1 MLPDK
6 LVSAGNYATKSGIEW
21 ELRINPDWS
30 ATLIYAPVGP
40 DYEGDT
46 PCTASR
52 NFPDVDAAADYLD
65 WLSHIIAQLPLPELS
80 YYQTFEAVGTAFCG
94 VNSYL
99 GRWEFDNGYGVS
111 LCRKNFTTQ
120 AGEGFDL
127 MVFKGYK
134 TDRWGNR
141 NPAWVDY
148 GELPDGDV
156 MDSFGRDNING
167 YYGWHDQAELNAAVQ
182 AVMLFPEGGT
192 K

>member
-6 LVSAGNYATKSGIEW
+6 LVSAGNYATKNGIEW
-21 ELRINPDWS
+21 ELRIKSDWS
-30 ATLIYAPVGP
+30 VLLVYAPVGP
-40 DYEGDT
+40 DYENDT
-46 PCTASR
+46 PFRTSKR
-52 NFPDVDAAADYLD
+52 FPDVGAAADYLE
-65 WLSHIIAQLPLPELS
+65 WLARIIGQLPLPELS
-80 YYQTFEAVGTAFCG
+80 HYQTFEAVSTAFCG

-111 LCRKNFTTQ
+111 LCRKNFTTRG
-120 AGEGFDL
+120 GEGFDL

-141 NPAWVDY
+141 NPAWVDDFS
-148 GELPDGDV
+148 GVFNPECERL
-156 MDSFGRDNING
+156 NG
-167 YYGWHDQAELNAAVQ
+167 YYGWDDQAAMNAAVQ

>member
-1 MLPDK
+1 MLSNK
-6 LVSAGNYATKSGIEW
+6 LVSAGNYATKNGIEW
-21 ELRINPDWS
+21 NLQIKSDWS
-30 ATLIYAPVGP
+30 VELTCAPVGP

-46 PCTASR
+46 PYR
-52 NFPDVDAAADYLD
+52 VGRGFPSVDAAADYLD
-65 WLSHIIAQLPLPELS
+65 WLARIIGQLPLPELS
-80 YYQTFEAVGTAFCG
+80 FYQTFEAVSTAFCG

-111 LCRKNFTTQ
+111 LCRKNFATQ
-120 AGEGFDL
+120 GREGFDL

-141 NPAWVDY
+141 NPAWVDSD
-148 GELPDGDV
+148 ELPETGAN
-156 MDSFGRDNING
+156 RHILNG
-167 YYGWHDQAELNAAVQ
+167 YYGWDEQAEMNAAVQ